1 MRVSRD
7 DDGAAAVEFALILP
21 ILLLL
26 VFGIIQFGLVFAQL
40 LALNN
45 ASRQASR
52 TGVVNLST
60 CSTVM
65 DQVTNG
71 TAGAIGLAGPYTV
84 TVTRAGTAVCTAS
97 LTTAGVATYSV
108 GSSSTIACPSGNS
121 DKALTV
127 QTSATASIVIPPF
140 VFITGFP
147 LKGKG
152 VYQCEL
158 S

>member
-1 MRVSRD
+1 MRGSRD
-7 DDGAAAVEFALILP
+7 DDGAAAVEFALIVP
-21 ILLLL
+21 FLLLL

-45 ASRQASR
+45 ASRQAAR
-52 TGVVNLST
+52 TGVVNLGT
-60 CSTVM
+60 CSQVM

-84 TVTRAGTAVCTAS
+84 TVTRGATSVCTAS
-97 LTTAGVATYSV
+97 LTTAGVASYSL
-108 GSSSTIACPSGNS
+108 GSATTVACPSGNS
-121 DKALTV
+121 DKALTI
-127 QTSATASIVIPPF
+127 QTSANASIVIPPF
-140 VFITGFP
+140 VFITNFP

-158 S
+158 T